1 MSTHEQHTPT
11 IAVIVSRYHA
21 SVTDRLLGGAVEAY
35 QARFD
40 GEVAVIDAPGAF
52 ELPMLCASA
61 CQSGLYDGVVCL
73 GCVIRGQTPHN
84 EHIARAVSD
93 TLCRLS
99 AELIVPIGFGLLTC
113 DTHEQALARAGGDCG
128 NKGAEAMGAVLDCLA
143 SLEAIGEAIE
153 CGDGRAVRRT
163 LVRQIAK
170 LGPGGGSSAAGGG
183 AS

>member
-1 MSTHEQHTPT
+1 MSTQEQHTPT

-21 SVTDRLLGGAVEAY
+21 SVTDRLLDGAVDAY

-52 ELPMLCASA
+52 ELPLLCASA
-61 CQSGLYDGVVCL
+61 CQSGLYDAVVCL
-73 GCVIRGQTPHN
+73 GCVIKGETPHN

-99 AELIVPIGFGLLTC
+99 AELIVPIGFGVLTC
-113 DTHEQALARAGGDCG
+113 DTLDQALARAGGECG
-128 NKGAEAMGAVLDCLA
+128 NKGAEAMGAVLDSLA

-153 CGDGRAVRRT
+153 AGDGRAVRRT

-170 LGPGGGSSAAGGG
+170 LGPGHAGGG